1 MSTTFLQQ
9 ILCENLLLIII
20 DGQKMIPNMNSN
32 QN

>member
-9 ILCENLLLIII
+9 ILCENLLLVII
-20 DGQKMIPNMNSN
+20 DEQKMIPNMNSN